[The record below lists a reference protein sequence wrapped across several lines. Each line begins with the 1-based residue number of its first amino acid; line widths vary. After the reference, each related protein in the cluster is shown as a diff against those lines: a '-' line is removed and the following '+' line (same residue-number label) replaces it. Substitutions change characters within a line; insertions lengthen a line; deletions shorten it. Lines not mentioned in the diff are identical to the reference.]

1 MGRAGKRWTIGA
13 AAVATVSIA
22 VLACTPFEADS
33 GARPAPTPE
42 AGDPVADAAGPVD
55 GGASADVISEGGT
68 PGATVCGPF
77 QCPPGAILCEDF
89 EHEPLGSS
97 AGWIVQQAGGT
108 VSSTNECTGKALSG
122 NVPAASNAE
131 ERTAR
136 VVRTVP
142 EAADRRELFVDL
154 DLWVEPKGAFTKFGY
169 GSVLF
174 LSAVADDEGA
184 GFTGLSFSPSG
195 LEAVVRDVGSNA
207 ARPVPMS
214 FGKWVHVTFHVK
226 FDETLG
232 LVEVA
237 LDGTIVA
244 SANVKTLNGSVD
256 RYDLGVGALT
266 DEDATPE
273 LTVKVDNVV
282 LR

>member
-1 MGRAGKRWTIGA
+1 M
-13 AAVATVSIA
+13 SIA
-22 VLACTPFEADS
+22 ALACTPFEADS
-33 GARPAPTPE
+33 GARPDPAPALEGGSST
-42 AGDPVADAAGPVD
+42 ADAAGPAD
-55 GGASADVISEGGT
+55 GGASADVTAEVGG
-68 PGATVCGPF
+68 PVVAACAPL
-77 QCPPGAILCEDF
+77 QCPPGALICEGF
-89 EHEPLGSS
+89 ETEPIGAST
-97 AGWIVQQAGGT
+97 GWVVQQTGGT
-108 VSSTNECTGKALSG
+108 VSATKDCTGNALSG

-131 ERTAR
+131 ERRAR
-136 VVRTVP
+136 VVRTIP
-142 EAADRRELFVDL
+142 TAADRKELFLDL
-154 DLWVEPKGAFTKFGY
+154 DAWVEPKGAFTKFGY
-169 GSVLF
+169 GTILF
-174 LSAVADDEGA
+174 LSAVADDENI

-244 SANVKTLNGSVD
+244 RANVKTLNGSVD